1 MTIDQI
7 LHGRFKS
14 QRDQHVFLLGISGLS
29 ESQSR
34 LLGTFSLRTLGA
46 LTTCNYFDVLG
57 GHPAEGRGFLEPDC
71 QAPAGNAVVVISD
84 DLWQGTFASDA
95 SLVGKRIILNRTA
108 YTVVGIAPPG
118 FKGTEPIPSSF
129 WVPITMQKALDP
141 WAIAWRMTA

>member
-1 MTIDQI
+1 M
-7 LHGRFKS
+7 RE
-14 QRDQHVFLLGISGLS
+14 LS
-29 ESQSR
+29 
-34 LLGTFSLRTLGA
+34 GA

-57 GHPAEGRGFLEPDC
+57 GHPAEGRGFLESDC
-71 QAPAGNAVVVISD
+71 QAPGGNAVVVISD

-141 WAIAWRMTA
+141 WGDRLADDSLSVDPVVTLRYE